1 MKKTNK
7 TKGLDFEKKCQA
19 TINSGAMAFDKG
31 DLKTNEFVIEIKYT
45 EKKGFKITTD
55 ILDKIWNSALDANKL
70 PKLVIGIK
78 NENVTYTILCD
89 IKKEIR

>member
-7 TKGLDFEKKCQA
+7 AKGTDFEKKVQA

-31 DLKTNEFVIEIKYT
+31 DLKTSEFVIECKYT

-55 ILDKIWNSALDANKL
+55 ILDKIWNSSLDASKL
-70 PKLVIGIK
+70 PKLIIGIK
-78 NENVTYTILCD
+78 NDNISWTIICD
-89 IKKEIR
+89 IKKEVK

>member
-7 TKGLDFEKKCQA
+7 EKGSDFEKKVQA

-31 DLKTNEFVIEIKYT
+31 DLKTDEFVIECKYT
-45 EKKGFKITTD
+45 EKKGFKITAD

-70 PKLVIGIK
+70 PKLIIGIK
-78 NENVTYTILCD
+78 NENITYTIVCD
-89 IKKEIR
+89 IKKEVK